1 MKINEIKDLIEN
13 CIELKERVLDCS
25 KLSKE
30 EQNNL
35 KAFLFNNAEV
45 IINGLDSD
53 IFKLEDGEVTLMYSE
68 DKNQLS
74 FFEKR
79 VNKIKISQNFPIAI
93 LNTTILT
100 ASGEYRLRDAS
111 LDEVKSLIDGEKTLS
126 AVGHESTS
134 QILTDLL
141 GVGVPVNR
149 IQFEQGIGQV
159 AVCFKLN
166 GRPEEGK
173 ILSLK
178 EIEDIGYDFKIL
190 KRLN

>member
-13 CIELKERVLDCS
+13 CIELQERVLDCT

-35 KAFLFNNAEV
+35 KAFLFNNVET
-45 IINGLDSD
+45 IKNELDRD
-53 IFKLEDGEVTLMYSE
+53 IFKLEDGEITLMYSE

-79 VNKIKISQNFPIAI
+79 VGKIKISQNFPIAI

-111 LDEVKSLIDGEKTLS
+111 LEEIKSLIDGEEILS

-134 QILTDLL
+134 QVLTNLL

-159 AVCFKLN
+159 AVCFKLK
-166 GRPEEGK
+166 GKPEEGK

>member
-1 MKINEIKDLIEN
+1 M
-13 CIELKERVLDCS
+13 
-25 KLSKE
+25 
-30 EQNNL
+30 
-35 KAFLFNNAEV
+35 
-45 IINGLDSD
+45 
-53 IFKLEDGEVTLMYSE
+53 
-68 DKNQLS
+68 S

-79 VNKIKISQNFPIAI
+79 VDKIKIRQNFPIAI

-111 LDEVKSLIDGEKTLS
+111 LEEIKALIDGEELLS
-126 AVGHESTS
+126 AVGYESTS
-134 QILTDLL
+134 QVLTNLL
-141 GVGVPVNR
+141 EVEVPVNR

-159 AVCFKLN
+159 AVCFKLK

-190 KRLN
+190 KRLS

>member
-35 KAFLFNNAEV
+35 KTFLFNNAET
-45 IINGLDSD
+45 IINKSECD
-53 IFKLEDGEVTLMYSE
+53 IFKVEDGEITLMYSE

-79 VNKIKISQNFPIAI
+79 VDKIKINQNFPIAI

-111 LDEVKSLIDGEKTLS
+111 LEEIKALIDGEEILS
-126 AVGHESTS
+126 AVGHEGTG

-141 GVGVPVNR
+141 GVDVPVNR

-159 AVCFKLN
+159 AVCFKLK

-190 KRLN
+190 KRLS

>member
-13 CIELKERVLDCS
+13 CIELQERVLDCS

-35 KAFLFNNAEV
+35 KSFLFNNAET
-45 IINGLDSD
+45 IINESECDT
-53 IFKLEDGEVTLMYSE
+53 FVVEDGEITLEYSE

-79 VNKIKISQNFPIAI
+79 VDKIKIRQNFPVAI

-111 LDEVKSLIDGEKTLS
+111 LEEIKALIDGEEILS

-134 QILTDLL
+134 QVLSNLL
-141 GVGVPVNR
+141 GVEVPVNR
-149 IQFEQGIGQV
+149 IQLEQGIGQV
-159 AVCFKLN
+159 AVCFKLK

-178 EIEDIGYDFKIL
+178 EVEDIGYDFKIL
-190 KRLN
+190 KRLS

>member
-1 MKINEIKDLIEN
+1 MKITEIKDLIEN
-13 CIELKERVLDCS
+13 CIELQERVLVCS

-45 IINGLDSD
+45 IINELDSD

-79 VNKIKISQNFPIAI
+79 VDKIKISQNFPIAI

-111 LDEVKSLIDGEKTLS
+111 LDEVKSLIDGEKILS

-141 GVGVPVNR
+141 GVDVPVNR

-159 AVCFKLN
+159 AVCFKLK

-190 KRLN
+190 KRLS